1 MLRLF
6 KKVQTSFDF
15 KIKRVLVW
23 YVFFLFPGALASE
36 RGPISLLFGTIDS
49 SSQPNAAHYE
59 KEPYGVTEISA
70 QVKNQARIIIIL
82 VIIILLLL
90 MSM

>member
-36 RGPISLLFGTIDS
+36 KGADKSSFGTIDN

-59 KEPYGVTEISA
+59 KVPYGVAEISA
-70 QVKNQARIIIIL
+70 QVKNQARTSLLIIKIHL
-82 VIIILLLL
+82 
-90 MSM
+90 